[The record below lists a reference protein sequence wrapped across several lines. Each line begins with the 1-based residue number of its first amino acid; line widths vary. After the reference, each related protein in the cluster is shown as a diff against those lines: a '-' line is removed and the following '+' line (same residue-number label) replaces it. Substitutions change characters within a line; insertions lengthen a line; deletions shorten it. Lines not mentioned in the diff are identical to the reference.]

1 MDNAELI
8 LKGVLLM
15 GATYIA
21 EDYFKDKL
29 PKASYWF
36 SATKTLGVVAVIYG
50 AYGLLKK

>member
-1 MDNAELI
+1 MNNAELI
-8 LKGVLLM
+8 LKGALLISF
-15 GATYIA
+15 AYIA

-36 SATKTLGVVAVIYG
+36 RATETLGAVAVIYG